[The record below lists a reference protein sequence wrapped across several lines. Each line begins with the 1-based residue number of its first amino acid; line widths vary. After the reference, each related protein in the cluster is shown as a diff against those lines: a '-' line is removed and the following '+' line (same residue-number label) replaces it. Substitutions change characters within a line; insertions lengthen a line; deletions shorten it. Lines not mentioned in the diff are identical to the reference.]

1 VYNSV
6 DEIIFVIVIQVSK
19 EFRRAVNVL
28 RSSVQLLVLPPTLSP
43 AGLEG
48 MVSSSV
54 LEMLRVSQAYGE
66 CHEMEIRNRL
76 RNAAGNSHKIS
87 PAYGKQKQPG
97 FCSPPSCSS
106 KTIDFIFLPT

>member
-1 VYNSV
+1 VYDSV

-48 MVSSSV
+48 MVSSPVSRNLWKVLSV
-54 LEMLRVSQAYGE
+54 SLAYRE
-66 CHEMEIRNRL
+66 ENCHEMEIRNRL
-76 RNAAGNSHKIS
+76 RNAAGDWHKIS
-87 PAYGKQKQPG
+87 PAYGKQEQPG
-97 FCSPPSCSS
+97 FYSPPSCS
-106 KTIDFIFLPT
+106 